1 MNNKIKKR
9 KYRQVNKSKNA
20 GLQGIFFVVIMLA
33 TIVSIRR
40 HELNN
45 KAEQYE
51 RRLAILEEQ
60 IKEAKKYKEEL
71 SEKKIYVQTKQY
83 VEEVAKDKLG
93 LVNPDEIVLRPAND

>member
-1 MNNKIKKR
+1 MNNKTKKR
-9 KYRQVNKSKNA
+9 KYRQVNKSRNA

-33 TIVSIRR
+33 AIVSIRR
-40 HELNN
+40 NELNN

-60 IKEAKKYKEEL
+60 IKEAENYKDEL
-71 SEKKIYVQTKQY
+71 SEKKIYIQTKQY
-83 VEEVAKDKLG
+83 IEEVAKDKLG